1 MCVLALAWQAH
12 PRWRLLLIGNRDEFH
27 DRPTAASAP
36 WADAPLLGGRDLR
49 AGGSWLATDGRGR
62 LAVLTNVRDPQAR
75 QDGPSRGALVAA
87 YLQAGASA
95 DKHAA
100 ALASQAHQYP
110 PFNLLLADAGDCRY
124 LGNHPPQRQALASG
138 IHALSNAR
146 LNSRWPKSEHLRLAL
161 QQWLQQGQDSL
172 DTLWQALADERQP
185 DDAQLPDTGVGMPRE
200 RSLAPV
206 FIRGPDYGTR
216 ASTIVAID
224 QAGAGFLCE
233 RRFAADGVPAGQDHW
248 LFDGQGQFV
257 AASVAG

>member
-49 AGGSWLATDGRGR
+49 AGGSWLATDGHGR

-75 QDGPSRGALVAA
+75 QDGPSRGALVTA

-95 DKHAA
+95 GEHAA
-100 ALASQAHQYP
+100 ALASQAQQYP

-124 LGNHPPQRQALASG
+124 LGNHPSQLQALASG
-138 IHALSNAR
+138 VHALSNAR
-146 LNSRWPKSEHLRLAL
+146 LNSPWPKSEHLRLAL
-161 QQWLQQGQDSL
+161 QQWLQQDQDNL

-185 DDAQLPDTGVGMPRE
+185 ADAQLPDTGVGPQRE
-200 RSLAPV
+200 RTLAPV
-206 FIRGPDYGTR
+206 FIRGQHYGTR

-224 QAGAGFLCE
+224 QSGAGFLIE
-233 RRFAADGVPAGQDHW
+233 RRFAAGGVFSGQSHW
-248 LFDGQGQFV
+248 HFDGHGNFQPG
-257 AASVAG
+257 